1 MRVKK
6 ISLIKIWTFVGRFI
20 YFLGMPFV
28 PSSYT
33 NQTAQEALHWL
44 KNQKEDW
51 AKQIQNVDVAV
62 QLYLNFKNRK
72 RLEKKRFPEELEKLC
87 VNDSAL
93 TTVQKPDENPNQ
105 GLSLCT
111 ERDSVP
117 SSIPTPPSS
126 PSTVFLDEKTRELL
140 AKTTV
145 RLNLSHEK
153 EALNILVQFGFASL
167 KSLLKD
173 V

>member
-1 MRVKK
+1 
-6 ISLIKIWTFVGRFI
+6 
-20 YFLGMPFV
+20 MPFI

-33 NQTAQEALHWL
+33 KQTAQEALHWL
-44 KNQKEDW
+44 KDQKEDW

-72 RLEKKRFPEELEKLC
+72 RLEKKRFPEELKKLC
-87 VNDSAL
+87 VNDSATL
-93 TTVQKPDENPNQ
+93 QKPDETPNQ

-117 SSIPTPPSS
+117 SSTPTPPSS
-126 PSTVFLDEKTRELL
+126 SPTVFLDEKTRELL
-140 AKTTV
+140 AKTTA